1 MDKSTF
7 LRFCKE
13 LKEHGGLT
21 SSRNV
26 IIEEHVAIFLRVITH
41 MEDSRDNA
49 EIFQHSTATISKYFT
64 IVLKAV
70 NRFAKMVIRP
80 PNFHEVPTRISE
92 NIKFYPYFKNCVGAI
107 DGVHIDACIPT
118 DQQVPFRGRKSK
130 YYLVDSGYSNIP
142 GFLAPYRGV
151 TSHFQEFRRRGGPR
165 GREEL
170 FNYRHSSLRNVIER
184 CFGVLKARFP
194 ILKFMRSYSFR
205 KQTWIVIA
213 CCTIHNFI
221 RLYAVKDKLFDEFED
236 GAPEDAN
243 PEEVA
248 LTEYNNNST
257 QVRQM
262 AERRDSIANQIWND
276 HQST

>member
-26 IIEEHVAIFLRVITH
+26 IIEEQVAIFLRVITH

-80 PNFHEVPTRISE
+80 PNFHEVPD
-92 NIKFYPYFKNCVGAI
+92 CVGAI

-118 DQQVPFRGRKSK
+118 DQQVPFRGRKTTTIQNVMCVCSFDMLFT
-130 YYLVDSGYSNIP
+130 YVVAGWEGTANDSRILSETAYNSANQFPMPAYNIYIYIYGNDYCTP
-142 GFLAPYRGV
+142 ELPY
-151 TSHFQEFRRRGGPR
+151 TPPC
-165 GREEL
+165 
-170 FNYRHSSLRNVIER
+170 I
-184 CFGVLKARFP
+184 
-194 ILKFMRSYSFR
+194 FM
-205 KQTWIVIA
+205 
-213 CCTIHNFI
+213 
-221 RLYAVKDKLFDEFED
+221 L
-236 GAPEDAN
+236 
-243 PEEVA
+243 
-248 LTEYNNNST
+248 
-257 QVRQM
+257 QVRFL
-262 AERRDSIANQIWND
+262 
-276 HQST
+276 

>member
-80 PNFHEVPTRISE
+80 
-92 NIKFYPYFKNCVGAI
+92 NCVGAI

-118 DQQVPFRGRKSK
+118 DQQVPFRGRKTTTTQNVMCVCSFDMLFT
-130 YYLVDSGYSNIP
+130 YVVAGWEGTANDS
-142 GFLAPYRGV
+142 R
-151 TSHFQEFRRRGGPR
+151 
-165 GREEL
+165 
-170 FNYRHSSLRNVIER
+170 
-184 CFGVLKARFP
+184 
-194 ILKFMRSYSFR
+194 ILSE
-205 KQTWIVIA
+205 TA
-213 CCTIHNFI
+213 
-221 RLYAVKDKLFDEFED
+221 
-236 GAPEDAN
+236 
-243 PEEVA
+243 
-248 LTEYNNNST
+248 YNS
-257 QVRQM
+257 
-262 AERRDSIANQIWND
+262 ANQFPMPPQGMIYIYIY
-276 HQST
+276 SKVFKYT